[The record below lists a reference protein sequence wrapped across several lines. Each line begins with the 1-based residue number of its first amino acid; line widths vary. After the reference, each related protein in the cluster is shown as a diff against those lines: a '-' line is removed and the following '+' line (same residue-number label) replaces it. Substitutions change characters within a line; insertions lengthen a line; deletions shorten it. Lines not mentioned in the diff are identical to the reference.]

1 MENVDLRN
9 TSYKQ
14 VLVKNGSGEGRKN
27 CFLYCVF
34 QLIFFSVMFFTFLN
48 KICPDQIQKS
58 PMFNKKEL

>member
-14 VLVKNGSGEGRKN
+14 VLVENGSGEGRKN

-34 QLIFFSVMFFTFLN
+34 QLNFFSVMFFTFLN
-48 KICPDQIQKS
+48 KVCPD
-58 PMFNKKEL
+58 